1 MSPTTI
7 SAFKWIQKSMDG
19 LASNS
24 LASSCAEGDAGGER
38 WYIVANYYGRSRAY
52 VTFQVRLT
60 PELKERLM
68 KRSFET
74 GLSQVAIVNQAL
86 ENYFVNV
93 ALEVPDSP
101 PTTYTGEDG
110 TNCGNGDDG
119 YVLGPT
125 GRRCR
130 KPRQSG

>member
-1 MSPTTI
+1 
-7 SAFKWIQKSMDG
+7 MDG

-86 ENYFVNV
+86 ENYFANV
-93 ALEVPDSP
+93 APAVPDSP
-101 PTTYTGEDG
+101 PTAYTGEDG
-110 TNCGNGDDG
+110 TKQIPPGI
-119 YVLGPT
+119 
-125 GRRCR
+125 
-130 KPRQSG
+130 K